1 MVDEEV
7 LAYCSFRKAANSPV
21 LYWRAFRRENQ
32 GGLLGTSVVA
42 TTIGVFTAPTEE
54 RLKEL
59 ARELGYGLLREPDPK
74 CPSSSSEEIGP
85 GPCAAPVL
93 CHRGL

>member
-7 LAYCSFRKAANSPV
+7 LAYCSFRKTNNSPV
-21 LYWRAFRRENQ
+21 LYWRAYRRVNQ

-42 TTIGVFTAPTEE
+42 TTVGVFTAPTEE

-59 ARELGYGLLREPDPK
+59 AKELGYGLLREADPK
-74 CPSSSSEEIGP
+74 CPSSATDGAGP
-85 GPCAAPVL
+85 GTGAPSL
-93 CHRGL
+93 CHRRP